1 LSRGEAIDTIAIK
14 NAASNIT
21 APTQLLDVEG
31 ATYAYRRFGGGPGVP
46 CLCLRVPDQ
55 RLSVR
60 VLLR

>member
-1 LSRGEAIDTIAIK
+1 MAIK